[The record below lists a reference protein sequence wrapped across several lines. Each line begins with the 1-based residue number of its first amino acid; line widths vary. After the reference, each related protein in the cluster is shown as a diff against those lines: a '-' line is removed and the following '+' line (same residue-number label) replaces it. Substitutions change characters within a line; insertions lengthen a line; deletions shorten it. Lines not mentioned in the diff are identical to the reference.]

1 MIELPYEVKLKI
13 VIDDL
18 NIKCTNL
25 QRAQLDAD
33 ITGSEWQRLD
43 TKLKEARRKREWA
56 YVELHKLKEVMSNDR
71 ESITNT

>member
-13 VIDDL
+13 TIDDL

-25 QRAQLDAD
+25 QRAKLDAD

-56 YVELHKLKEVMSNDR
+56 YVELHKLKEG
-71 ESITNT
+71 TK